1 LIGVEEDE
9 HLLSLLTESDPVV
22 AHFVL
27 AALFCDDEGGKNRIV
42 IAAPTWLQNAAKWLW
57 HLPPSVRRFIQER
70 PFNSSFQAM
79 GRDLAEYA
87 NDPSKISPGDTAH
100 LEAIFG
106 KSLSDLRPSNIIGRY
121 LKPSAGYANFQG
133 AFEYLPDMINPR
145 TGRWDVIQ
153 KLVNWL
159 LRTGRQNID
168 DFPINGLGRGT
179 MTLGQVRRIGAAGG
193 QIQVTDPAAFQASVQ
208 GVSDV
213 VHQLIG
219 TSVAAKTW
227 GNIIKGSLLSLLGGE
242 ALLGSHQ
249 NAEQMVPTPEDNFIP
264 QGQGSFYLESAASSA
279 PPTTGGNMSGSAA
292 GTLNGGNPPMGPEWV
307 SPGTGSVPV
316 AAPSSNP
323 YGGYAQ
329 GYGNLG
335 FARPA
340 PAAPQGYGGYGQ
352 GAGNLGFYQP
362 PMPAY
367 NWNNLTPERISED
380 QLGRE
385 VTAQEQTQGG
395 QAQELAPQ
403 SIEDMLSPNAAQILA
418 GVNIPDP
425 MQLLDHLIPMIQKAG
440 GVSTP
445 ALRAAV
451 EQYTSQQLSGV
462 MQILRAIGVTPPSF
476 ESLAGAEAE
485 NVRLAQQSVNP
496 ISIPAVDRI
505 PIIGPAF
512 QNAQQAVSGNT
523 KGETPA
529 DSNLTDKFYNYDES
543 NKSAVEM
550 GLTAGMGWEQF
561 KKYEQQLTAS
571 SVQHADIPKIM
582 QAVVGT
588 AQSLGWS
595 VDQVFPLMLKLCRGN
610 PNRVDQKILPVWNTL
625 TKYAV
630 ENPELPVMQVAKL
643 GINSGS
649 AGGPEFLQAI
659 QGLRMMMMGKTGDL
673 DAGLG
678 GTSPLEQAILA
689 VSDPDSPFGEGLE
702 KLERSKVEM
711 LNTQWGF
718 QMRFFEALAPYTI
731 RRNKELERVFARWN
745 QAIKGGAWQW
755 IFPWLS
761 AWTKATTLLSTLKD
775 TLVSRNPSPEP
786 FQGGHLGG
794 GGRHSSTGK
803 FRIVEAQSAPAPSPA
818 PAPGSPG
825 SPVPAPGAPPAP
837 GTPPVSD
844 PSVEPGTET
853 TGVGTP
859 MYESA
864 VDFARQ
870 FPQLARADWYTA
882 YQKFNISATTLI
894 KQCESEWTQ
903 SQQLLGRFLQ
913 MSSGGTEAFQ
923 NPLMGAKID
932 SLMAPGVGGASLRVE
947 GTQIEGRAKQAYS
960 MFQQVRNILMQS
972 QTIGL
977 PSLIGAIDVDRRSYP
992 TMQQYRDARNLAQQ
1006 TFPAYFNGLLIAA
1019 NEKLVQ
1025 AEVFIYNAKG
1035 LRITGGATQDASQ
1048 YYIEINRLMDKVH
1061 LSEGMGGVGMSP
1073 IWQKIDGLC
1082 KVVTRI
1088 HLGAVQQYQSELQ
1101 GAMATN
1107 NDKLERFVQE
1117 MIQYHYRAAQQ
1128 AFGMGQQVL
1137 AQMLGTSTQNV
1148 GLKSVTASRSARPA
1162 QLVRYASDVDVHK
1175 EVEDYWNALLPSE
1188 GDDPDYGDSLM
1199 HPEEHRDELTEAP
1212 KKSKF
1217 SPIRGRTKF
1226 ALLSRS
1232 QGF

>member
-1 LIGVEEDE
+1 LFGVEDE
-9 HLLSLLTESDPVV
+9 YILTLLSDADPVI
-22 AHFVL
+22 ARFVL
-27 AALFCDDEGGKNRIV
+27 AALFEYGESGENRIV
-42 IAAPTWLQNAAKWLW
+42 IASPNWMQNAAKWLW

-106 KSLSDLRPSNIIGRY
+106 KSLSDLRPSNTVGCYIR
-121 LKPSAGYANFQG
+121 PSAGYANFQG
-133 AFEYLPDMINPR
+133 AFEHLPDMINPR

-179 MTLGQVRRIGAAGG
+179 MMLGQVRRIGASGG

-208 GVSDV
+208 GVSDTI
-213 VHQLIG
+213 HELIG
-219 TSVAAKTW
+219 SSVAAKTW

-242 ALLGSHQ
+242 ALMSSHQ
-249 NAEQMVPTPEDNFIP
+249 NAVQMTPTPEDNFVP
-264 QGQGSFYLESAASSA
+264 QGQGSFYLDSAAPSA
-279 PPTTGGNMSGSAA
+279 APSIERNMSGSAA
-292 GTLNGGNPPMGPEWV
+292 PASNGGNPPMGPEWI
-307 SPGTGSVPV
+307 SPGTSSAPMAARP
-316 AAPSSNP
+316 AAPSNP
-323 YGGYAQ
+323 YGGYGQ

-367 NWNNLTPERISED
+367 NWNNLTPERISQGD
-380 QLGRE
+380 SGRE

-395 QAQELAPQ
+395 QAQEQAPQ
-403 SIEDMLSPNAAQILA
+403 SLEDVLSPNAAQVLA
-418 GVNIPDP
+418 GVNVPDP
-425 MQLLDHLIPMIQKAG
+425 MQLLDHLIPMIQRAG

-476 ESLAGAEAE
+476 ESLAGAEVE

-512 QNAQQAVSGNT
+512 QNAQQAASGNI

-529 DSNLTDKFYNYDES
+529 DSNLTDKFYNYDEG

-550 GLTAGMGWEQF
+550 GITAGMGWEQF

-595 VDQVFPLMLKLCRGN
+595 VDQVFPLMLKLCQGN
-610 PNRVDQKILPVWNTL
+610 PNRVEEKILPVWNTL

-702 KLERSKVEM
+702 KFERSKVEM
-711 LNTQWGF
+711 LNSQWGF
-718 QMRFFEALAPYTI
+718 QMRIFEALAPYTI
-731 RRNKELERVFARWN
+731 RRNKELERVVTRWN

-775 TLVSRNPSPEP
+775 TLVSRNPNAEP

-803 FRIVEAQSAPAPSPA
+803 FRIVEAQSAP
-818 PAPGSPG
+818 GSPPSSG
-825 SPVPAPGAPPAP
+825 NDPPASV
-837 GTPPVSD
+837 GTQPDPKSKPPAQEYSPTSSVSGST
-844 PSVEPGTET
+844 PASEP

-859 MYESA
+859 MYKSEA
-864 VDFARQ
+864 DFAQRY
-870 FPQLARADWYTA
+870 PQLARTAWYQQYQQYNLTA
-882 YQKFNISATTLI
+882 NSLI
-894 KQCESEWTQ
+894 EQCESEWTQ

-913 MSSGGTEAFQ
+913 MSTGGTEAFQ
-923 NPLMGAKID
+923 NPLMGAKIGN
-932 SLMAPGVGGASLRVE
+932 LMAPGMGGASLRAE
-947 GTQIEGRAKQAYS
+947 GAQIEGRAKQAYA
-960 MFQQVRNILMQS
+960 MYQQARNILMQS
-972 QTIGL
+972 RGDW
-977 PSLIGAIDVDRRSYP
+977 SACSDRSPRHGPTQLSDHAAVQGRPQPRAADIPRLLQRAPHRGERKARAGRS
-992 TMQQYRDARNLAQQ
+992 
-1006 TFPAYFNGLLIAA
+1006 
-1019 NEKLVQ
+1019 
-1025 AEVFIYNAKG
+1025 
-1035 LRITGGATQDASQ
+1035 
-1048 YYIEINRLMDKVH
+1048 VH
-1061 LSEGMGGVGMSP
+1061 L
-1073 IWQKIDGLC
+1073 Q
-1082 KVVTRI
+1082 R
-1088 HLGAVQQYQSELQ
+1088 Q
-1101 GAMATN
+1101 G
-1107 NDKLERFVQE
+1107 
-1117 MIQYHYRAAQQ
+1117 
-1128 AFGMGQQVL
+1128 
-1137 AQMLGTSTQNV
+1137 
-1148 GLKSVTASRSARPA
+1148 
-1162 QLVRYASDVDVHK
+1162 
-1175 EVEDYWNALLPSE
+1175 PS
-1188 GDDPDYGDSLM
+1188 DYGRGHSGRL
-1199 HPEEHRDELTEAP
+1199 PVLHRDQ
-1212 KKSKF
+1212 SF
-1217 SPIRGRTKF
+1217 G
-1226 ALLSRS
+1226 
-1232 QGF
+1232 G